1 MLKLHI
7 MRNILRPVW
16 RFFTHCYHFIPPER
30 GLTGNMVIKWI
41 IYGDNIILDNGS
53 NPAHNPQLEAII
65 AKAKSAS
72 MPKDKIEQSIKSAL
86 RVSFEFKTTINFHR
100 RIQNP
105 VNYLRRSFL

>member
-65 AKAKSAS
+65 TKAKSAS

-86 RVSFEFKTTINFHR
+86 RVSF
-100 RIQNP
+100 
-105 VNYLRRSFL
+105 